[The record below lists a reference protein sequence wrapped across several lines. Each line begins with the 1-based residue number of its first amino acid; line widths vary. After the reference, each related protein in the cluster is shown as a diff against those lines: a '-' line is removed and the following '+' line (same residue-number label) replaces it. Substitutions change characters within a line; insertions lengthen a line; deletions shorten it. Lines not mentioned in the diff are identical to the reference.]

1 LLDDLILRKK
11 DAFMS
16 TALEKRV
23 LVVDDEADVTE
34 LLEYKLKQAGFLV
47 RTVNDPLRV
56 LGLAR
61 DLRPEVIVLDVMMPE
76 LNGLQLLKMI
86 RADAL
91 LKDTPVLFLTAK
103 GETDDRLKG
112 LQGGADDYVA
122 KPFDA
127 REVVLRIQALAKR
140 AKSAAAAPDTRMAA
154 GAVLIDLDR
163 HEVTAEGKRV
173 DLTATEFKLL
183 RTLVER
189 KGRVQTRERLLE
201 DVWNYAPDIETR
213 TVDTHMRRLRE
224 KLGRAGE
231 VIETVR
237 GVGYRA
243 QG

>member
-1 LLDDLILRKK
+1 
-11 DAFMS
+11 MGNNV
-16 TALEKRV
+16 EKRV
-23 LVVDDEADVTE
+23 LVVDDEPDVTE

-47 RTVNDPLRV
+47 RAINDPLRV

-140 AKSAAAAPDTRMAA
+140 AKSAAAAPDTRLAA
-154 GAVLIDLDR
+154 GAIVIDLER
-163 HEVTAEGKRV
+163 HEVTAEGKPV

-224 KLGRAGE
+224 KLGRAGD
-231 VIETVR
+231 VIDTVR

>member
-1 LLDDLILRKK
+1 
-11 DAFMS
+11 MGNS
-16 TALEKRV
+16 LEKRV
-23 LVVDDEADVTE
+23 LVVDDESDVTE

-112 LQGGADDYVA
+112 LQGGANDYVA

-127 REVVLRIQALAKR
+127 REVVLRIQALARR
-140 AKSAAAAPDTRMAA
+140 AVSAAAAPDTRLAA
-154 GAVLIDLDR
+154 GAIVVDLER
-163 HEVTAEGKRV
+163 HEVTAEGKPV
-173 DLTATEFKLL
+173 ELTATEFRLL

-224 KLGRAGE
+224 KLGRAGD

-243 QG
+243 VG

>member
-1 LLDDLILRKK
+1 
-11 DAFMS
+11 MGNS
-16 TALEKRV
+16 LEKRV
-23 LVVDDEADVTE
+23 LVVDDETDVTE

-127 REVVLRIQALAKR
+127 REVVLRIQGLARR
-140 AKSAAAAPDTRMAA
+140 AVSAAAAPDTRLAA
-154 GAVLIDLDR
+154 GAIVVDLER
-163 HEVTAEGKRV
+163 HEVTAEGKPV
-173 DLTATEFKLL
+173 ELTATEFRLL

-224 KLGRAGE
+224 KLGRAGD

-243 QG
+243 VG

>member
-1 LLDDLILRKK
+1 
-11 DAFMS
+11 MGNNV
-16 TALEKRV
+16 EKRV
-23 LVVDDEADVTE
+23 LVVDDEPDVTE

-47 RTVNDPLRV
+47 RAINDPLRV

-140 AKSAAAAPDTRMAA
+140 AKSAAAAPDTRLAA
-154 GAVLIDLDR
+154 GAIVIDLER
-163 HEVTAEGKRV
+163 HEVTAEGKPV
-173 DLTATEFKLL
+173 ELTATEFKLL

-224 KLGRAGE
+224 KLGRAGD
-231 VIETVR
+231 VIDTVR

>member
-1 LLDDLILRKK
+1 
-11 DAFMS
+11 MS
-16 TALEKRV
+16 SNLEKRV

-86 RADAL
+86 RSDAL

-127 REVVLRIQALAKR
+127 REVVLRIQSLARR
-140 AKSAAAAPDTRMAA
+140 AKSAAASPDTRLAA
-154 GAVLIDLDR
+154 GAVVVDLER
-163 HEVTAEGKRV
+163 HEVTAEGKPV

-224 KLGRAGE
+224 KLGRAGD

>member
-1 LLDDLILRKK
+1 
-11 DAFMS
+11 MGNN
-16 TALEKRV
+16 LEKRV
-23 LVVDDEADVTE
+23 LVVDDEPDVTE
-34 LLEYKLKQAGFLV
+34 LLEYKLQQAGFLV
-47 RTVNDPLRV
+47 RAINDPLRV

-140 AKSAAAAPDTRMAA
+140 AKSAAAAPDTRLAA
-154 GAVLIDLDR
+154 GAIVVDLER
-163 HEVTAEGKRV
+163 HEVTAEGKPV
-173 DLTATEFKLL
+173 ELTATEFKLL

-213 TVDTHMRRLRE
+213 TVDTHMRRLRD
-224 KLGRAGE
+224 KLGRAGD

>member
-1 LLDDLILRKK
+1 
-11 DAFMS
+11 MS
-16 TALEKRV
+16 TTPEKRI

-76 LNGLQLLKMI
+76 LSGLQLLKMI

-140 AKSAAAAPDTRMAA
+140 AKSTAAAPDTRMAA
-154 GAVLIDLDR
+154 GSVVIDLER
-163 HEVTAEGKRV
+163 HEVTAEGKPV